1 MHYKFVLLLAHA
13 KILSPIILNEAYE
26 NICFS
31 WIQNLH
37 CVIQY
42 DRILIGMK
50 CINLAEN
57 DVIWNNEIILKLRY
71 GWTITTKHMLH
82 WKPYMT

>member
-31 WIQNLH
+31 CIQNLH

-50 CINLAEN
+50 CINFAEN
-57 DVIWNNEIILKLRY
+57 DVIWNNEIILKLLVVLRY

-82 WKPYMT
+82 

>member
-26 NICFS
+26 NMCFS
-31 WIQNLH
+31 CIQNLH

-42 DRILIGMK
+42 YRILIGMK

-57 DVIWNNEIILKLRY
+57 DVIWNNEITLKLLLRY

-82 WKPYMT
+82 